1 MKPLFDTDTFREIL
15 DSILRNRSRSFLTG
29 FGVFWGVFMLMLLTG
44 GGQGL
49 KDLLVQNFE
58 GFAQNTCIVATS
70 TTTKPYKGFKKG
82 RTWNLEYADVDRLK
96 AMVPE
101 LETVSPSVSLW
112 GKSVTR
118 DENTSSRAVVKGA
131 RADYANIETPK
142 IKYGR
147 WLNDADN
154 LQERKVC
161 VIGKRVY
168 EELFPEGG
176 SPLGQRISIDGSY
189 YTVIGVDWRD
199 SGGISI
205 NGRASDAVTIPI
217 NQARRAYNLGNTVHL
232 LCFTAKEGI
241 TMSDVTPRVREI
253 ISRQHFIDP
262 TDEQAMFLL
271 NTQLIFGIVDNLFK
285 GINFLIWL
293 IGLGTLLAGVIG
305 VSNIMMVSV
314 KERTTEIGIR
324 RAIGATPSQ
333 ILGQII
339 SESIVLTLVAG
350 MIGIVFSVLILSGV
364 ELAMTTDGVLK
375 AAFQVPFSTAV
386 LAALLLTVLGV
397 LAGLMPALRAM
408 QIKPVDAMRDE

>member
-15 DSILRNRSRSFLTG
+15 DSILRNRSRSLLTG

-49 KDLLVQNFE
+49 KQLLVQNFE
-58 GFAQNTCIVATS
+58 GFAQNTCIVATNA
-70 TTTKPYKGFKKG
+70 TTKPYKGFKKG
-82 RTWNLEYADVDRLK
+82 RAWNLEYADVDRLK

-112 GKSVTR
+112 GKTVTR
-118 DENTSSRAVVKGA
+118 DEHTASRAVVKGT

-176 SPLGQRISIDGSY
+176 SPLGERISIDGSY

-205 NGRASDAVTIPI
+205 NGRSSDAVTIPI

-232 LCFTAKEGI
+232 LCFTAKEGV
-241 TMSDVTPRVREI
+241 TMSDITPRVREI
-253 ISRQHFIDP
+253 IARQHYIAP
-262 TDEQAMFLL
+262 EDEQAMFLL

-324 RAIGATPSQ
+324 RAIGATPRQ

-350 MIGIVFSVLILSGV
+350 MLGIVFSVLILAGV
-364 ELAMTTDGVLK
+364 ELAMTTDGILK
-375 AAFQVPFSTAV
+375 APFQVPFSTAV
-386 LAALLLTVLGV
+386 LAALLLTVLGI